1 MTSIFDLFKKIETS
15 PQSAMP
21 ITHIIAGLG
30 NYGTEYENTRHNM
43 GFMLVD
49 RYLEYK
55 NIPLKFKEKF
65 NAMYVETTINNE
77 KVIFIKPNTYMNNS
91 GIAVRAFLAFYKLN
105 SEDVLV
111 ISDDLDLDL
120 GKFRLRRNGSSGGHN
135 GLKSIISH
143 LGTDDF
149 KRLRIG
155 ISNDKDDV
163 INYVLSKFSK
173 RELNEVDIMFDILV
187 SVLDDYFVMDFT
199 SLMSKYNRKG

>member
-1 MTSIFDLFKKIETS
+1 MKLIV
-15 PQSAMP
+15 
-21 ITHIIAGLG
+21 GLG
-30 NYGTEYENTRHNM
+30 NIGKEYENTRHNM

-55 NIPLKFKEKF
+55 NITDKFKEKF

-77 KVIFIKPNTYMNNS
+77 KVIFIKPTTYMNNS
-91 GIAVRAFLAFYKLN
+91 GIAVRAFLDFYKLDVQ
-105 SEDVLV
+105 DVLV

-143 LGTDDF
+143 LGTDGF

-173 RELNEVDIMFDILV
+173 KELNEIDTMFDTLV
-187 SVLDDYFVMDFT
+187 NVLDDYFVMDFT

>member
-1 MTSIFDLFKKIETS
+1 MKLIV
-15 PQSAMP
+15 
-21 ITHIIAGLG
+21 GLG
-30 NYGTEYENTRHNM
+30 N
-43 GFMLVD
+43 V
-49 RYLEYK
+49 
-55 NIPLKFKEKF
+55 
-65 NAMYVETTINNE
+65 INNE
-77 KVIFIKPNTYMNNS
+77 KVIFIKPTTYMNNS
-91 GIAVRAFLAFYKLN
+91 GIAVRAFLDFYKLDVQ
-105 SEDVLV
+105 DVLV

-143 LGTDDF
+143 LGTDGF

-173 RELNEVDIMFDILV
+173 RELNEIDTMFDTLV
-187 SVLDDYFVMDFT
+187 NVLDDYFVMDFT

>member
-1 MTSIFDLFKKIETS
+1 MKLVV
-15 PQSAMP
+15 
-21 ITHIIAGLG
+21 GLG
-30 NYGTEYENTRHNM
+30 NKGREYENTRHNM

-49 RYLEYK
+49 RYLQYR
-55 NIPLKFKEKF
+55 NITDKFKEKF
-65 NAMYVETTINNE
+65 NAIYIETTINNE
-77 KVIFIKPNTYMNNS
+77 KVIFIKPMTYMNNS
-91 GIAVRAFLAFYKLN
+91 GIAVRAFLDFYKLN
-105 SEDVLV
+105 SEDILV

-143 LGTDDF
+143 LGTDNF

-163 INYVLSKFSK
+163 INYVLSKFGK
-173 RELNEVDIMFDILV
+173 KELSEIDTMFDTLV
-187 SVLDDYFVMDFT
+187 DVLDDYFVMDFT

>member
-1 MTSIFDLFKKIETS
+1 MKLIV
-15 PQSAMP
+15 
-21 ITHIIAGLG
+21 GLG
-30 NYGTEYENTRHNM
+30 NIGKEYENTRHNM

-49 RYLEYK
+49 RYLEYR
-55 NIPLKFKEKF
+55 NITDKFKEKF

-77 KVIFIKPNTYMNNS
+77 KVIFIKPTTYMNNS
-91 GIAVRAFLAFYKLN
+91 GIAVRAFVDFYKLS
-105 SEDVLV
+105 SEDILV

-120 GKFRLRRNGSSGGHN
+120 GKFRLRRNGNSGGHN

-173 RELNEVDIMFDILV
+173 KELNDIDTMFDTLV
-187 SVLDDYFVMDFT
+187 DVLDDYFVMDFT
-199 SLMSKYNRKG
+199 FLMSKYNRKG

>member
-1 MTSIFDLFKKIETS
+1 MKLIV
-15 PQSAMP
+15 
-21 ITHIIAGLG
+21 GLG
-30 NYGTEYENTRHNM
+30 NKGREYENTRHNM

-49 RYLEYK
+49 RYLQYK
-55 NIPLKFKEKF
+55 NITDKFKEKF
-65 NAMYVETTINNE
+65 NAMYIETTINNE
-77 KVIFIKPNTYMNNS
+77 KVIFIKPMTYMNNS
-91 GIAVRAFLAFYKLN
+91 GIAVRSFVDFYKLN

-143 LGTDDF
+143 LGTDNF

-173 RELNEVDIMFDILV
+173 KELNEIDTMFDTLV
-187 SVLDDYFVMDFT
+187 DVLDDYFVMDFT

>member
-1 MTSIFDLFKKIETS
+1 MKLVV
-15 PQSAMP
+15 
-21 ITHIIAGLG
+21 GLG
-30 NYGTEYENTRHNM
+30 NKGREYENTRHNM

-49 RYLEYK
+49 RYLQYK
-55 NIPLKFKEKF
+55 NITDKFKEKF
-65 NAMYVETTINNE
+65 NAIYIETTINNE
-77 KVIFIKPNTYMNNS
+77 KVIFIKPMTYMNNS
-91 GIAVRAFLAFYKLN
+91 GIAVRAFVDFYKLN
-105 SEDVLV
+105 SEDILV

-143 LGTDDF
+143 LGTDNF

-173 RELNEVDIMFDILV
+173 KELNEIDIMFDTLV
-187 SVLDDYFVMDFT
+187 DVLDDYFVMDFT

>member
-1 MTSIFDLFKKIETS
+1 MKLIV
-15 PQSAMP
+15 
-21 ITHIIAGLG
+21 GLG
-30 NYGTEYENTRHNM
+30 NIGEEYENTRHNM

-55 NIPLKFKEKF
+55 NIPLKFKEKL

-77 KVIFIKPNTYMNNS
+77 KVIFIKPTTYMNNS
-91 GIAVRAFLAFYKLN
+91 GMAVRAFLDFYKL
-105 SEDVLV
+105 DVQDILV

-143 LGTDDF
+143 LNSDDF

-173 RELNEVDIMFDILV
+173 KELNEIDTMYDTLV
-187 SVLDDYFVMDFT
+187 KVLDDYFVMDFT

>member
-1 MTSIFDLFKKIETS
+1 MKLVV
-15 PQSAMP
+15 
-21 ITHIIAGLG
+21 GLG
-30 NYGTEYENTRHNM
+30 NKGREYENTRHNM
-43 GFMLVD
+43 GFMLID
-49 RYLEYK
+49 RYLQYK
-55 NIPLKFKEKF
+55 NITDKFKEKF
-65 NAMYVETTINNE
+65 NAIYIETTINNE
-77 KVIFIKPNTYMNNS
+77 KVIFIKPMTYMNNS
-91 GIAVRAFLAFYKLN
+91 GIAVRAFVDFYKLN
-105 SEDVLV
+105 SEDILV

-143 LGTDDF
+143 LGNDNF

-173 RELNEVDIMFDILV
+173 RELNEIDTMFDTLV
-187 SVLDDYFVMDFT
+187 NVLDDYFVMDFT

>member
-1 MTSIFDLFKKIETS
+1 MKLVV
-15 PQSAMP
+15 
-21 ITHIIAGLG
+21 GLG
-30 NYGTEYENTRHNM
+30 NKGREYENTRHNM
-43 GFMLVD
+43 GFMLID
-49 RYLEYK
+49 RYLQYK
-55 NIPLKFKEKF
+55 NITDKFKEKF
-65 NAMYVETTINNE
+65 NAIYVETTINNE
-77 KVIFIKPNTYMNNS
+77 KVIFIKPMTYMNNS
-91 GIAVRAFLAFYKLN
+91 GIVVRAFVDFYKLN

-143 LGTDDF
+143 LGTDNF

-155 ISNDKDDV
+155 ISNDKDNV

-173 RELNEVDIMFDILV
+173 KELGEIDTMFDTLV
-187 SVLDDYFVMDFT
+187 DVLDDYFVMDFT

>member
-1 MTSIFDLFKKIETS
+1 MKLIV
-15 PQSAMP
+15 
-21 ITHIIAGLG
+21 GLG
-30 NYGTEYENTRHNM
+30 NIGKEYENTRHNM

-55 NIPLKFKEKF
+55 NITDKFKEKF

-77 KVIFIKPNTYMNNS
+77 KVIFIKPTTYMNNS
-91 GIAVRAFLAFYKLN
+91 GIAVRAFLDFYKLN
-105 SEDVLV
+105 AQDILV

-143 LGTDDF
+143 LGTDGF
-149 KRLRIG
+149 KRLRVG

-173 RELNEVDIMFDILV
+173 KELNEIDAMFDTLV
-187 SVLDDYFVMDFT
+187 NVLDDYFVMDFT

>member
-1 MTSIFDLFKKIETS
+1 MKLVV
-15 PQSAMP
+15 
-21 ITHIIAGLG
+21 GLG
-30 NYGTEYENTRHNM
+30 NKGREYENTRHNM

-49 RYLEYK
+49 RYLQYK
-55 NIPLKFKEKF
+55 NITDKFKEKF
-65 NAMYVETTINNE
+65 NAMYIETTINNE
-77 KVIFIKPNTYMNNS
+77 KVIFIKPMTYMNNS
-91 GIAVRAFLAFYKLN
+91 GIAVRAFVDFYKLN
-105 SEDVLV
+105 SEDILV

-143 LGTDDF
+143 LGTDNF

-155 ISNDKDDV
+155 ISNDEDDV

-173 RELNEVDIMFDILV
+173 KELNEIDTMFDTLV
-187 SVLDDYFVMDFT
+187 DVLDDYFVMDFT

>member
-1 MTSIFDLFKKIETS
+1 MKLVV
-15 PQSAMP
+15 
-21 ITHIIAGLG
+21 GLG
-30 NYGTEYENTRHNM
+30 NKGREYENTRHNM

-49 RYLEYK
+49 RYLQDK
-55 NIPLKFKEKF
+55 NITDKFKEKF
-65 NAMYVETTINNE
+65 NAIYIETTINNE
-77 KVIFIKPNTYMNNS
+77 KVIFIKPMTYMNNS
-91 GIAVRAFLAFYKLN
+91 GIAVRAFLDFYKLN

-143 LGTDDF
+143 LGTDNF

-173 RELNEVDIMFDILV
+173 KELNEIDTMFDTLV
-187 SVLDDYFVMDFT
+187 DVLDDYFVMDFT

>member
-1 MTSIFDLFKKIETS
+1 MKLVV
-15 PQSAMP
+15 
-21 ITHIIAGLG
+21 GLG
-30 NYGTEYENTRHNM
+30 NKGREYENTRHNM

-49 RYLEYK
+49 RYLQYK
-55 NIPLKFKEKF
+55 NITDKFKEKF
-65 NAMYVETTINNE
+65 NAMYIETTINNE
-77 KVIFIKPNTYMNNS
+77 KVIFIKPMTYMNNS
-91 GIAVRAFLAFYKLN
+91 GIAVRAFLDFYKLN
-105 SEDVLV
+105 SEDILV

-143 LGTDDF
+143 LGTDNF

-173 RELNEVDIMFDILV
+173 KELNEIDTIFDTLVD
-187 SVLDDYFVMDFT
+187 VLDDYFVMDFT

>member
-1 MTSIFDLFKKIETS
+1 MKLVV
-15 PQSAMP
+15 
-21 ITHIIAGLG
+21 GLG
-30 NYGTEYENTRHNM
+30 NKGREYENTRHNM
-43 GFMLVD
+43 GFLLVD
-49 RYLEYK
+49 RYLQYK
-55 NIPLKFKEKF
+55 NITDKFKEKF
-65 NAMYVETTINNE
+65 NAMYIETTINNE
-77 KVIFIKPNTYMNNS
+77 KVIFIKPMTYMNNS
-91 GIAVRAFLAFYKLN
+91 GIAVRAFVDFYKLN

-143 LGTDDF
+143 LGTDNF

-173 RELNEVDIMFDILV
+173 KELGEIDTMFDTLV
-187 SVLDDYFVMDFT
+187 DVLDDYFVMDFT

>member
-1 MTSIFDLFKKIETS
+1 MKLIV
-15 PQSAMP
+15 
-21 ITHIIAGLG
+21 GLG
-30 NYGTEYENTRHNM
+30 NIGKEYENTRHNM

-55 NIPLKFKEKF
+55 NITDKFKEKF

-77 KVIFIKPNTYMNNS
+77 KVIFIKPTTYMNNS
-91 GIAVRAFLAFYKLN
+91 GIAVRAFLDFYKLN
-105 SEDVLV
+105 AQDILV

-143 LGTDDF
+143 LGTDGF

-173 RELNEVDIMFDILV
+173 KELNEIDAMFDTLV
-187 SVLDDYFVMDFT
+187 NVLDDYFVMDFT

>member
-1 MTSIFDLFKKIETS
+1 MKLIV
-15 PQSAMP
+15 
-21 ITHIIAGLG
+21 GLG
-30 NYGTEYENTRHNM
+30 NIGKEYENTRHNM

-49 RYLEYK
+49 RYLEYR
-55 NIPLKFKEKF
+55 NITDKFKEKF

-77 KVIFIKPNTYMNNS
+77 KVIFIKPTTYMNNS
-91 GIAVRAFLAFYKLN
+91 GIAVRAFVDFYKLS
-105 SEDVLV
+105 SEDILV

-173 RELNEVDIMFDILV
+173 RELNEIDTMFDTLV
-187 SVLDDYFVMDFT
+187 NVLDDYFVIDFT

>member
-1 MTSIFDLFKKIETS
+1 MKLIV
-15 PQSAMP
+15 
-21 ITHIIAGLG
+21 GLG
-30 NYGTEYENTRHNM
+30 NIGKEYENTRHNM

-49 RYLEYK
+49 RYLEYR
-55 NIPLKFKEKF
+55 NITDKFKEKF

-77 KVIFIKPNTYMNNS
+77 KVIFIKPTTYMNNS
-91 GIAVRAFLAFYKLN
+91 GIAVRAFVDFYKLS
-105 SEDVLV
+105 SEDILV

-120 GKFRLRRNGSSGGHN
+120 GKFRLRRNGNSGGHN
-135 GLKSIISH
+135 GLKSIIAH
-143 LGTDDF
+143 LGTLDF

-173 RELNEVDIMFDILV
+173 KELNEIDEMFNTLV
-187 SVLDDYFVMDFT
+187 NVLDDYFVIDFT

>member
-1 MTSIFDLFKKIETS
+1 MKLVV
-15 PQSAMP
+15 
-21 ITHIIAGLG
+21 GLG
-30 NYGTEYENTRHNM
+30 NKGREYENTRHNM

-49 RYLEYK
+49 RYLQYR
-55 NIPLKFKEKF
+55 NITDKFKEKF
-65 NAMYVETTINNE
+65 NAMYIETTINNE
-77 KVIFIKPNTYMNNS
+77 KVIFIKPMTYMNNS
-91 GIAVRAFLAFYKLN
+91 GIAVRSFVDFYKLN

-143 LGTDDF
+143 LGTDNF

-173 RELNEVDIMFDILV
+173 KELNEIDTMFDTLV
-187 SVLDDYFVMDFT
+187 DVLDDYFVMDFT

>member
-1 MTSIFDLFKKIETS
+1 MKLVV
-15 PQSAMP
+15 
-21 ITHIIAGLG
+21 GLG
-30 NYGTEYENTRHNM
+30 NKGREYENTRHNM
-43 GFMLVD
+43 GFLLVD
-49 RYLEYK
+49 RYLQYK
-55 NIPLKFKEKF
+55 NITDKFKEKF
-65 NAMYVETTINNE
+65 NAIYIETTINNE
-77 KVIFIKPNTYMNNS
+77 KVIFIKPMTYMNNS
-91 GIAVRAFLAFYKLN
+91 GIAVRAFLDFYKLN
-105 SEDVLV
+105 SEDILV

-143 LGTDDF
+143 LGTDNF

-173 RELNEVDIMFDILV
+173 KELNEIDTMFDTLV
-187 SVLDDYFVMDFT
+187 DVLDDYFEMDFT

>member
-1 MTSIFDLFKKIETS
+1 MKLVV
-15 PQSAMP
+15 
-21 ITHIIAGLG
+21 GLG
-30 NYGTEYENTRHNM
+30 NKGREYENTRHNM

-49 RYLEYK
+49 RYLQYK
-55 NIPLKFKEKF
+55 NITDKFKEKF
-65 NAMYVETTINNE
+65 NAMYIETTINNE
-77 KVIFIKPNTYMNNS
+77 KVIFIKPMTYMNNS
-91 GIAVRAFLAFYKLN
+91 GIAVRAFVDFYKLN
-105 SEDVLV
+105 SEDILV

-143 LGTDDF
+143 LGTDNF

-173 RELNEVDIMFDILV
+173 KELNEIDTMFDTLV
-187 SVLDDYFVMDFT
+187 NVLDDYFVMDFT

>member
-1 MTSIFDLFKKIETS
+1 MKLVV
-15 PQSAMP
+15 
-21 ITHIIAGLG
+21 GLG
-30 NYGTEYENTRHNM
+30 NKGREYENTRHNM

-49 RYLEYK
+49 RYLQYK
-55 NIPLKFKEKF
+55 NITDKFKEKF
-65 NAMYVETTINNE
+65 NAMYIETTINNE
-77 KVIFIKPNTYMNNS
+77 KVIFIKPMTYMNNS
-91 GIAVRAFLAFYKLN
+91 GIAIRAFVDFYKLN

-135 GLKSIISH
+135 GLQSIISH
-143 LGTDDF
+143 LGTDNF

-173 RELNEVDIMFDILV
+173 KELSEIDTMFDTLV
-187 SVLDDYFVMDFT
+187 NVLDDYFVMDFT

>member
-1 MTSIFDLFKKIETS
+1 MKLIV
-15 PQSAMP
+15 
-21 ITHIIAGLG
+21 GLG
-30 NYGTEYENTRHNM
+30 NIGKEYENTRHNM
-43 GFMLVD
+43 GFILVD
-49 RYLEYK
+49 RYLQYK
-55 NIPLKFKEKF
+55 NITDKFKEKF

-77 KVIFIKPNTYMNNS
+77 KVIFIKPTTYMNNS
-91 GIAVRAFLAFYKLN
+91 GIAVRAFLDFYKLN
-105 SEDVLV
+105 SEDILV

-143 LGTDDF
+143 LGTDGF

-173 RELNEVDIMFDILV
+173 KELSEIDTMFDTLV
-187 SVLDDYFVMDFT
+187 NVLDDYFVMDFT

>member
-1 MTSIFDLFKKIETS
+1 MKLVV
-15 PQSAMP
+15 
-21 ITHIIAGLG
+21 GLG
-30 NYGTEYENTRHNM
+30 NKGREYENTRHNM

-49 RYLEYK
+49 RYLQYK
-55 NIPLKFKEKF
+55 NITDKYKEKF

-77 KVIFIKPNTYMNNS
+77 KVIFIKPMTYMNNS
-91 GIAVRAFLAFYKLN
+91 GIAVRAFVDFYKLS

-135 GLKSIISH
+135 GLKSIISQ
-143 LGTDDF
+143 LGTDNF

-173 RELNEVDIMFDILV
+173 RELNEIDTMFDTLV
-187 SVLDDYFVMDFT
+187 DVLDDYFVMDFT

>member
-1 MTSIFDLFKKIETS
+1 MKLVV
-15 PQSAMP
+15 
-21 ITHIIAGLG
+21 GLG
-30 NYGTEYENTRHNM
+30 NKGREYENTRHNM
-43 GFMLVD
+43 GFLLVD
-49 RYLEYK
+49 RYLQYK
-55 NIPLKFKEKF
+55 NITDKFKEKF
-65 NAMYVETTINNE
+65 NAMYIETTINNE
-77 KVIFIKPNTYMNNS
+77 KVIFIKPMTYMNNS
-91 GIAVRAFLAFYKLN
+91 GIAVRAFVDFYKLN

-143 LGTDDF
+143 LGTDNF

-173 RELNEVDIMFDILV
+173 KELNEIDTMFDTLV
-187 SVLDDYFVMDFT
+187 DVLDDYFEMDFT

>member
-1 MTSIFDLFKKIETS
+1 MKLVV
-15 PQSAMP
+15 
-21 ITHIIAGLG
+21 GLG
-30 NYGTEYENTRHNM
+30 NKGREYENTRHNM

-49 RYLEYK
+49 RYLQYK
-55 NIPLKFKEKF
+55 NITDKFKEKF
-65 NAMYVETTINNE
+65 NAMYIETTINNE
-77 KVIFIKPNTYMNNS
+77 KVIFIKPMTYMNNS
-91 GIAVRAFLAFYKLN
+91 GIAVRSFVDFYKLN
-105 SEDVLV
+105 SEDILV

-143 LGTDDF
+143 LGTDNF

-173 RELNEVDIMFDILV
+173 KELNDIDTMFDTLV
-187 SVLDDYFVMDFT
+187 DVLDDYFVMDFT

>member
-1 MTSIFDLFKKIETS
+1 MKLVV
-15 PQSAMP
+15 
-21 ITHIIAGLG
+21 GLG
-30 NYGTEYENTRHNM
+30 NKGREYENTRHNM

-49 RYLEYK
+49 RYLQYK
-55 NIPLKFKEKF
+55 NITDKFKEKF
-65 NAMYVETTINNE
+65 NAIYIETTINNE
-77 KVIFIKPNTYMNNS
+77 KVIFIKPMTYMNNS
-91 GIAVRAFLAFYKLN
+91 GIAVRAFVDFYKLN
-105 SEDVLV
+105 SEDILV

-143 LGTDDF
+143 LGTDNF

-173 RELNEVDIMFDILV
+173 KELNEIDTMFDTLV
-187 SVLDDYFVMDFT
+187 DVLDDYFVMDFT

>member
-1 MTSIFDLFKKIETS
+1 MKLVV
-15 PQSAMP
+15 
-21 ITHIIAGLG
+21 GLG
-30 NYGTEYENTRHNM
+30 NKGREYENTRHNM
-43 GFMLVD
+43 GFMLID
-49 RYLEYK
+49 RYLQYK
-55 NIPLKFKEKF
+55 NITDKFKEKF
-65 NAMYVETTINNE
+65 NAIYIETTINNE
-77 KVIFIKPNTYMNNS
+77 KVIFIKPMTYMNNS
-91 GIAVRAFLAFYKLN
+91 GIAVRAFVDFYKLN
-105 SEDVLV
+105 SEDILV

-143 LGTDDF
+143 LGTDNF

-173 RELNEVDIMFDILV
+173 KELNDIDTMFDTLV
-187 SVLDDYFVMDFT
+187 DVLDDYFVMDFT